1 MSGSAA
7 HGIDPSEIRFVVI
20 TKNSARW
27 FDISLN
33 AYAAAG
39 VRPFVMLD
47 ASSDDGT
54 EALLQRRNVEYVK
67 EYAEFP
73 RVEALIG
80 LISKHVDSRWVVRL
94 DDDELPCHGLYSWIA
109 SRLDRLSFDA
119 VGFQRRAVRMTADGT
134 CEYSRHPLI
143 VSKLGVLDAQW
154 RMFKPGSVQYRS
166 NIHTPG
172 FFVPKGSPIAPG
184 KAYIAH
190 FNWLV
195 RTSCERRHQID
206 DYDRQETNAGSRF
219 RDIKVWEDGNVADH
233 QFRRME
239 TDEFDATA
247 VALAATVRA

>member
-7 HGIDPSEIRFVVI
+7 HGIDRSEVRFVVI

-27 FDISLN
+27 FGVILD

-54 EALLQRRNVEYVK
+54 EALLQCRNIEYVK
-67 EYAEFP
+67 ECAEFP
-73 RVEALIG
+73 RVEALVG
-80 LISKHVDSRWVVRL
+80 HLPKYVDSRWVVRL

-109 SRLDRLSFDA
+109 SRLKRLSFDA
-119 VGFQRRAVRMTADGT
+119 IGFQRRAIRLTADRT

-143 VSKLGVLDAQW
+143 TSKLGVLDAQW
-154 RMFKPGSVQYRS
+154 RMFRPDSVRYRS

-172 FFVPKGSPIAPG
+172 FFVPKGSPIAPH

-195 RTSCERRHQID
+195 RTLCERRQQVD
-206 DYDRQETNAGSRF
+206 DYDRQEANAGSRF

-233 QFRRME
+233 RFRPME

-247 VALAATVRA
+247 LALAATVF